1 MINPVKLSVCMITYN
16 QEKYVK
22 QAIESVFQQKTNFQI
37 ELVIGDDASKDRT
50 AAIISS
56 LTAPASVTMKPLLR
70 QSNLGMLQNFTQTL
84 EQCIGEYI
92 ALLEG
97 DDYWIDINKLQRQ
110 VDFLDENPDFSIC
123 YHPVKIDNGSHELAP
138 DNNRPRGDVSDIYE
152 LAHGNFMHTCS
163 VVYRSGLFEKFPDS
177 FYRSTVGDYFLHM
190 LNARHGKIRRLS
202 ESMGVYRVHPG
213 GVWSMQP
220 NMDQK
225 ILTYLEAMVDSF
237 EPDIATILKKRHQ
250 TIAAKSLLQNIDKPD
265 FDARIRRS
273 IQFGSEEL
281 QKAFLELSHRA
292 KSGKFVNYL
301 RKVKKY
307 F

>member
-16 QEKYVK
+16 QEKYVR
-22 QAIESVFQQKTNFQI
+22 QAIESVLEQKTNFQI
-37 ELVIGDDASKDRT
+37 ELVVGDDASKDNT

-56 LTAPASVTMKPLLR
+56 LTAPTSVTMKPLLR

-84 EQCIGEYI
+84 QHCTGKYI

-110 VDFLDENPDFSIC
+110 VDFLDNNPDFSIC
-123 YHPVKIDNGSHELAP
+123 YHPVKIDTDSDELAP

-152 LAHGNFMHTCS
+152 LAQGNFMHTCS
-163 VVYRSGLFEKFPDS
+163 VVYRSGLFERFPDS

-190 LNARHGKIRRLS
+190 LNAQYGKIRRLP
-202 ESMGVYRVHPG
+202 EAMGVYRVHSG
-213 GVWSMQP
+213 GIWSMQP

-237 EPDIATILKKRHQ
+237 EPDVAIILKKRHQ
-250 TIAAKSLLQNIDKPD
+250 TIAVKALLQNIGKPD
-265 FDARIRRS
+265 FDARLRRS
-273 IQFGSEEL
+273 IQYGSEEL
-281 QKAFLELSHRA
+281 HEAFLEMDRRT
-292 KSGKFVNYL
+292 KSGRLLDYL
-301 RKVKKY
+301 RRVKKY
-307 F
+307 L